1 MRSDVSSS
9 VHGGAVAAKDEPRET
24 LREAI
29 EEVLRGAGP
38 EGLTAKEIGAAVIH
52 RKLWDLSGD
61 EDPDQKVRDACEKHD
76 LPYRL
81 ARECEGDGG
90 GGEEEEKRGPA
101 VVPKVAAKGLKEAI
115 LIVVKDAE
123 PEGLT
128 AKQIA
133 NAVMERKLWELEG
146 LVKTPGDA
154 VTCCC
159 RTNKIHYKRVL
170 PNASMQPAT
179 SSKTLRE
186 AIEVVLKEAGPQG
199 LTPRQMVAAITA
211 KKLWDFEGYASPAN
225 SVAVCCYNHKIHY
238 NRVLP
243 TASMQPATSSKT
255 LREAIEVVLKE
266 AGPQGLTLR
275 QMVAAITAKKLWDFS
290 SYVKTPEEAVR
301 KLCNKHN
308 LPFNAEPQDPIQIA
322 AARNSNAWRSY
333 DLAEA
338 IQRVLDDAGPEGM
351 TTREI
356 LVTLIEKKL
365 WDFSAY
371 KQPLLAVRS
380 ACKQKNLPYRRAT
393 SSDSKPIES
402 TQNLAVPAGPMV
414 PVPPL
419 QQGPPGMPSTF
430 ETSEDSAGFKIPRLE
445 FSQDI
450 SYAQTQDMDIMDD
463 GDEGD
468 HDCLLLP
475 GQANQLGPSA
485 NSAAY
490 DFETD
495 WRGKALGLQQKV
507 ASLESVLDKMA
518 PMLHVLRE
526 YDLNEAAGAEISQ
539 ASKSRSTRSKSKVD
553 KNAIV
558 EGLLGILHSSPARTR
573 TPPEAWD
580 EGQDV
585 ERDDHDVKFQ
595 ALEGALWLLPSYWN
609 TPVLA
614 ELSFVHLKSLA
625 KEIVRA
631 LLERREDVALTDE
644 KTSRMNPLI
653 LHLTGLVCSA
663 DPFENDSDN
672 VQQIHM
678 VKESCIDVLGAL
690 GRHPAINLQIIQ
702 SFVTQMLQKATA
714 GLGDLPRPR
723 HVFIEDFYWI
733 LHALE
738 ASLEKVSLDDPLT
751 LSFWPVVQNVTESV
765 IGIER
770 VLLKPENALNRNVLF
785 MGKWSEVVKKFS
797 HFFLAEVQ

>member
-1 MRSDVSSS
+1 MRARERERERENMRSDVSSS

-38 EGLTAKEIGAAVIH
+38 DGLTAKEIGVAVIH
-52 RKLWDLSGD
+52 RKLWDLSGC

-101 VVPKVAAKGLKEAI
+101 VVPKVAAKSLREAI
-115 LIVVKDAE
+115 LIVVKDAG

-133 NAVMERKLWELEG
+133 NAVIERKLWELEG
-146 LVKTPGDA
+146 CASAPAASVA
-154 VTCCC
+154 ACC
-159 RTNKIHYKRVL
+159 R
-170 PNASMQPAT
+170 
-179 SSKTLRE
+179 
-186 AIEVVLKEAGPQG
+186 
-199 LTPRQMVAAITA
+199 
-211 KKLWDFEGYASPAN
+211 
-225 SVAVCCYNHKIHY
+225 NHNIHY
-238 NRVLP
+238 NRVRP

-255 LREAIEVVLKE
+255 LHEAIEVVLKE

-275 QMVAAITAKKLWDFS
+275 QMGAAITAKELWDFS
-290 SYVKTPEEAVR
+290 SYKHLPEEAVR
-301 KLCNKHN
+301 KSCIKHN
-308 LPFNAEPQDPIQIA
+308 LPFIAVPFDPIRRA
-322 AARNSNAWRSY
+322 AATNSNAWRSY

-338 IQRVLDDAGPEGM
+338 IQRVLDDAGPEGL
-351 TTREI
+351 TAREI
-356 LVTLIEKKL
+356 LATLIEKKV

-371 KQPLLAVRS
+371 KNPMNAVRDT
-380 ACKQKNLPYRRAT
+380 CRKKNLPYRRAI
-393 SSDSKPIES
+393 SSDSKPIKS

-414 PVPPL
+414 PVPPS

-463 GDEGD
+463 GDDGD

-539 ASKSRSTRSKSKVD
+539 APKSRSTRSKSKVD

>member
-52 RKLWDLSGD
+52 QKLWDLSGC
-61 EDPDQKVRDACEKHD
+61 EDPDQTVRDACEKHD

-81 ARECEGDGG
+81 DRECEGGG
-90 GGEEEEKRGPA
+90 GEEEKRGPA
-101 VVPKVAAKGLKEAI
+101 MVPKVAAKGLKEAI

-159 RTNKIHYKRVL
+159 RNNKIHYKRVK
-170 PNASMQPAT
+170 PSASMQPAT

-211 KKLWDFEGYASPAN
+211 KKLWDFEGYASPAKT
-225 SVAVCCYNHKIHY
+225 VRDCCRNNKIHY
-238 NRVLP
+238 KRVRP
-243 TASMQPATSSKT
+243 SASMQPASSSKT
-255 LREAIEVVLKE
+255 LPEAIELVLKE
-266 AGPQGLTLR
+266 AGPQGLTPR

-290 SYVKTPEEAVR
+290 PYKHPEKTVR
-301 KLCNKHN
+301 ESCYSHN
-308 LPFNAEPQDPIQIA
+308 LPFNSEPHDQIQMA

-338 IQRVLDDAGPEGM
+338 IQRVLDAAGPEGL
-351 TTREI
+351 TVREI
-356 LVTLIEKKL
+356 LVALIKKKL
-365 WDFSAY
+365 WDFSAH
-371 KQPLLAVRS
+371 KDPIQAVRA
-380 ACKQKNLPYRRAT
+380 ACKQKNLPVRRAI

-414 PVPPL
+414 PVPPS
-419 QQGPPGMPSTF
+419 QQDPPGMPSTF

-518 PMLHVLRE
+518 PMLQVLRE
-526 YDLNEAAGAEISQ
+526 YDLNEAACAEISQ

-585 ERDDHDVKFQ
+585 ERDGHDEKFQ

-678 VKESCIDVLGAL
+678 IKESCIDVLGAL

-751 LSFWPVVQNVTESV
+751 LSFWPMVQNVTESV